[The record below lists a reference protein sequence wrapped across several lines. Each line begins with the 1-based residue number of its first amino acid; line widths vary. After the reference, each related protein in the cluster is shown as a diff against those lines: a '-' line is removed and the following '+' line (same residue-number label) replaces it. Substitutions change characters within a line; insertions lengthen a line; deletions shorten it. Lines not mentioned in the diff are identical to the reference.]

1 MGYDFDTIIDRRASD
16 SAKWHFYNEDVL
28 PMWVAD
34 MDFRSPEPILRA
46 MHERVDHGVFGYG
59 GLTAKLR
66 EVICERMAR
75 LYNWKIHPEAVVSL
89 PGLVCGL
96 NVVSRAIGDR
106 GDGALVSTPVYP
118 PFLSAPTNQ
127 DRELHSAPLALEER
141 NGHLFYSFDAATF
154 EAAIQPNTR
163 LFILCNPHN
172 PTGRAYTRAE
182 LTQMAEIAERHN
194 LVICSDEIHCDLLLG
209 GTQHVPVASLAPEI
223 AERTITL
230 MAPSKT
236 FNVPGLGCSLAIIP
250 NADLRKQMQKASNGI
265 VPHVN
270 LMGYTA
276 AVAAYTECQDW
287 LDELCIYLTRNRDF
301 VVNYIAQ
308 ELPQLRVTAPEATY
322 LAWIDC
328 RASGIDGNPQRFFLE
343 QAKVALNDG
352 GAFGK
357 EGEGFVRLNFGCSRE
372 LLEQGLASMRQ
383 ALHTLS

>member
-16 SAKWHFYNEDVL
+16 SSKWHFFSEDVL

-34 MDFRSPEPILRA
+34 MDFRSPEPILSA
-46 MHERVDHGVFGYG
+46 LHERVDHGVFGYG

-75 LYNWKIHPEAVVSL
+75 LYNWEIHPEAVVSL

-118 PFLSAPTNQ
+118 PFLSAPLNQ
-127 DRELHSAPLALEER
+127 DRELHSAPLAKMER
-141 NGHLFYSFDAATF
+141 NGHLFYGFDADAF
-154 EAAIQPNTR
+154 EQAIRPNTR

-172 PTGRAYTRAE
+172 PTGRAYTRTE
-182 LTQMAEIAERHN
+182 LTQMAESAMRHD
-194 LVICSDEIHCDLLLG
+194 LVICSDEIHCDLLLD
-209 GTQHVPVASLAPEI
+209 GTQHIPLASLAPEI

-250 NADLRKQMQKASNGI
+250 NADLRRQMQKASNGI

-270 LMGYTA
+270 LLGYAA

-287 LDELCIYLTRNRDF
+287 LDALRVYLTANRNF
-301 VVNYIAQ
+301 VVNYITQ
-308 ELPQLRVTAPEATY
+308 ELPQLRVTVPEATY

-328 RASGIDGNPQRFFLE
+328 RESGIEGNPQKFFLE
-343 QAKVALNDG
+343 HAKVALNDG
-352 GAFGK
+352 LAFGA
-357 EGEGFVRLNFGCSRE
+357 EGEGFVRLNFGCPRA
-372 LLEQGLASMRQ
+372 LLQQGLESMHQ
-383 ALHTLS
+383 ALQKLA

>member
-1 MGYDFDTIIDRRASD
+1 MGYDFDTVIDRRASD
-16 SAKWHFYNEDVL
+16 SSKWHFYSEDVL

-59 GLTAKLR
+59 GLTTQLR

-75 LYNWKIHPEAVVSL
+75 LYHWTIQPEAVVSL

-96 NVVSRAIGDR
+96 NVVSRAIGER
-106 GDGALVSTPVYP
+106 GDGVLISAPVYP

-127 DRELHSAPLALEER
+127 ERELQSALLDKTER
-141 NGHLFYSFDAATF
+141 NGHLYYSVDCERF
-154 EAAIQPNTR
+154 EAAVRPNTR

-172 PTGRAYTRAE
+172 PIGRAYTPAE
-182 LTQMAEIAERHN
+182 LSQLAEICLRHD

-209 GTQHVPVASLAPEI
+209 GTTHTPLAALAPEL

-236 FNVPGLGCSLAIIP
+236 FNVPGLGCSIAIIP
-250 NADLRKQMQKASNGI
+250 NGELRRKVQKTSSGI

-270 LMGYTA
+270 LMGYAA
-276 AVAAYTECQDW
+276 AVAAYSECEDW
-287 LDELCIYLTRNRDF
+287 LAALQRYLTANRDF
-301 VVNYIAQ
+301 VVKYIR
-308 ELPQLRVTAPEATY
+308 ERLPQLRVTVPEATY

-328 RASGIDGNPQRFFLE
+328 RDSGIEGNPQKFFLE

-352 GAFGK
+352 RGFGQG
-357 EGEGFVRLNFGCSRE
+357 GEGFVRLNFGCPRS
-372 LLEQGLASMRQ
+372 LLEQGLAAMHK
-383 ALHTLS
+383 ALQ

>member
-1 MGYDFDTIIDRRASD
+1 MGYDFDTIIDRKASD

-75 LYNWKIHPEAVVSL
+75 LYNWEIHPEAVVSL

-106 GDGALVSTPVYP
+106 GDGALVNTPVYP
-118 PFLSAPTNQ
+118 PFLSAPLNQ
-127 DRELHSAPLALEER
+127 DRELHSAPLAKTER
-141 NGHLFYSFDAATF
+141 NGQLFYGLDTDAFAQ
-154 EAAIQPNTR
+154 AIRPNTR

-172 PTGRAYTRAE
+172 PTGRAYTRTE
-182 LTQMAEIAERHN
+182 LTQMAELSLRHN
-194 LVICSDEIHCDLLLG
+194 LVICSDEIHCDLLLD
-209 GTQHVPVASLAPEI
+209 GTQHIPLASLAPEI
-223 AERTITL
+223 GERTITL

-250 NADLRKQMQKASNGI
+250 NADLRRQMQKASNGI

-270 LMGYTA
+270 LLGYAA

-287 LDELCIYLTRNRDF
+287 LDALRVYLTANRNL
-301 VVNYIAQ
+301 VVNYITQ
-308 ELPQLRVTAPEATY
+308 QLPQLRVTVPEATY

-328 RASGIDGNPQRFFLE
+328 RESGIDGNPQKFFLE
-343 QAKVALNDG
+343 HAKVALNDG
-352 GAFGK
+352 VAFGA
-357 EGEGFVRLNFGCSRE
+357 EGEGFVRLNFGCPRA
-372 LLEQGLASMRQ
+372 LLEQGLESMRQ
-383 ALHTLS
+383 ALQQLA

>member
-1 MGYDFDTIIDRRASD
+1 MRYDFDTIVDRRASD
-16 SAKWHFYNEDVL
+16 SSKWHFYSEDVL

-46 MHERVDHGVFGYG
+46 MHERVEHGVFGYG
-59 GLTAKLR
+59 GATAKLR

-75 LYNWKIHPEAVVSL
+75 LYHWEVHPEAIVSL

-96 NVVSRAIGDR
+96 NVVSRAIGEQ

-127 DRELHSAPLALEER
+127 DRELQSALLAKEER
-141 NGHLFYSFDAATF
+141 QGRLAYRVDFDVF
-154 EAAIQPNTR
+154 EQAIQPNTR

-172 PTGRAYTRAE
+172 PVGRAYTRAE
-182 LTQMAEIAERHN
+182 LTQMAEICLRHK

-209 GTQHVPVASLAPEI
+209 GAQHIPIASLAPEI
-223 AERTITL
+223 AEQTITL

-250 NADLRKQMQKASNGI
+250 NAELRQKLQKASSGI

-270 LMGYTA
+270 LLGYA
-276 AVAAYTECQDW
+276 AAIAAYSECADW
-287 LDELCIYLTRNRDF
+287 LDELRTYLTGNRDYL
-301 VVNYIAQ
+301 VAYLAQ
-308 ELPQLRVTAPEATY
+308 QLPQLSTTVPEATY

-328 RASGIDGNPQRFFLE
+328 RASGIQGNPQKFFLE
-343 QAKVALNDG
+343 HAKVALNDG
-352 GAFGK
+352 GGFGK
-357 EGEGFVRLNFGCSRE
+357 GGEGFVRLNFGCPRP

-383 ALHTLS
+383 GLQTLS

>member
-209 GTQHVPVASLAPEI
+209 GAQHVPVASLAPEI

>member
-1 MGYDFDTIIDRRASD
+1 MGYDFDAIIDRRASD
-16 SAKWHFYNEDVL
+16 SSKWHFYSEDVL

-59 GLTAKLR
+59 GATAQLR

-75 LYNWKIHPEAVVSL
+75 LYHWEVHPEAIVSL

-96 NVVSRAIGDR
+96 NVVSRAIGER
-106 GDGALVSTPVYP
+106 GDGALVNTPVYP

-127 DRELHSAPLALEER
+127 ERELHGALLTKEEY
-141 NGHLFYSFDAATF
+141 NGRLSYTIDYDAFAG
-154 EAAIQPNTR
+154 AIRPNTR

-172 PTGRAYTRAE
+172 PIGRAYTPDE
-182 LTQMAEIAERHN
+182 LTKMADICLRHK

-209 GTQHVPVASLAPEI
+209 DTQHTPLAALSPEI
-223 AERTITL
+223 AEQTITL

-250 NADLRKQMQKASNGI
+250 NADLRRKMQKASSGI

-270 LMGYTA
+270 LLGYA
-276 AVAAYTECQDW
+276 AAIAAYTECQDW
-287 LDELCIYLTRNRDF
+287 LDGLRAYLTANRDF
-301 VVNYIAQ
+301 VVNYITQ
-308 ELPQLRVTAPEATY
+308 NLPQLRVTVPEATY

-328 RASGIDGNPQRFFLE
+328 HASGIEGNPQKFFLE

-352 GAFGK
+352 GAFGQG
-357 EGEGFVRLNFGCSRE
+357 GEGFVRLNFGCPRG
-372 LLEQGLASMRQ
+372 LLEQGLASMRN
-383 ALHTLS
+383 ALQKL

>member
-1 MGYDFDTIIDRRASD
+1 MGYDFDVIIDRRASD
-16 SAKWHFYNEDVL
+16 SSKWHFYSEDVL

-59 GLTAKLR
+59 GASTQLR

-75 LYNWKIHPEAVVSL
+75 LYGWEIHPEAVVSL

-96 NVVSRAIGDR
+96 NVVSRAIGER

-127 DRELHSAPLALEER
+127 DRELHAAPLAKNVR
-141 NGHLFYSFDAATF
+141 NGRLSYTIDYDAF
-154 EAAIQPNTR
+154 EGAIRPNTR

-172 PTGRAYTRAE
+172 PIGRAYTPAE
-182 LTQMAEIAERHN
+182 LTKMADIALRHN
-194 LVICSDEIHCDLLLG
+194 LVICSDEIHCDLLLDG
-209 GTQHVPVASLAPEI
+209 AQHTPLASLAPEI

-250 NADLRKQMQKASNGI
+250 NADLRRQMQKASAGI

-270 LMGYTA
+270 LLGYA
-276 AVAAYTECQDW
+276 AAIAAYTECQDW
-287 LDELCIYLTRNRDF
+287 LDALCLYLTANRNF
-301 VVNYIAQ
+301 VVDYFTQ
-308 ELPQLRVTAPEATY
+308 HFPHLPITAPEATY

-328 RASGIDGNPQRFFLE
+328 RESGIEGSPQKFFLE
-343 QAKVALNDG
+343 HAKVALNDG
-352 GAFGK
+352 SAFGQG
-357 EGEGFVRLNFGCSRE
+357 GEGFVRLNFGCPRG
-372 LLEQGLASMRQ
+372 LLEQGLASMEN
-383 ALHTLS
+383 ALQKL